1 MGNSVTV
8 IHPANI
14 NMFKALCVFLVL
26 VTISDGIHLRAKRQ
40 QSPGGVSLAICGN
53 GNKRS
58 CTCTDG
64 SHANME
70 MNPCSNGSNMDQKTC
85 ECPEGF
91 TKQARTRKSHSLHP
105 ICLGTDGDTVR
116 PSCRCSDSSTADWT
130 QHPCGSGST
139 RLETCPCQEECF
151 S

>member
-1 MGNSVTV
+1 MGSNSVTV

-91 TKQARTRKSHSLHP
+91 HQASSH
-105 ICLGTDGDTVR
+105 
-116 PSCRCSDSSTADWT
+116 
-130 QHPCGSGST
+130 
-139 RLETCPCQEECF
+139 QEE
-151 S
+151 SLPPSNLPRDRWRHSTTKLPV

>member
-1 MGNSVTV
+1 MG
-8 IHPANI
+8 IPPANI
-14 NMFKALCVFLVL
+14 NMFKALSVLLVL

-40 QSPGGVSLAICGN
+40 QSSGGVSLAICGN

-91 TKQARTRKSHSLHP
+91 TKQ
-105 ICLGTDGDTVR
+105 GGDTVR
-116 PSCRCSDSSTADWT
+116 PSCRCSDGSTADWT

-139 RLETCPCQEECF
+139 RLE
-151 S
+151 